1 MEYYILKCYQEA
13 KNRCSDVDQG
23 FDRFEPKIKKIVIA
37 CLVAMFTSCAEII
50 FTMLLLPKQLWY
62 CIGIIILLIAMVI
75 LISVDNKDQRNHMD
89 KYVDSHKKKIEV
101 LDEVLL
107 NKFYNNNKN
116 IIRKIDII
124 TLKENKEKIE
134 ELMNIYQEYIDKE
147 TSKEKKRNSI
157 ILTIFSVFAGVLT
170 ISFENMGVIGIDF
183 TNWLYVATFLL
194 VFVAT
199 AGIWIYS
206 YTFFDTLKRK
216 YELMTK
222 DLKDLLLL
230 KY

>member
-13 KNRCSDVDQG
+13 KNKCPDVEQG
-23 FDRFEPKIKKIVIA
+23 FDRFEPKIKKMVIA
-37 CLVAMFTSCAEII
+37 CLIVMFISCAEII
-50 FTMLLLPKQLWY
+50 FTMLLFPIQLWY
-62 CIGIIILLIAMVI
+62 GIGIIILLIAMVI

-101 LDEVLL
+101 LDEVLES
-107 NKFYNNNKN
+107 KFQIN
-116 IIRKIDII
+116 
-124 TLKENKEKIE
+124 NKEKIE
-134 ELMNIYQEYIDKE
+134 ELMNIYQEYIDNE
-147 TSKEKKRNSI
+147 ISKEKKRYRI
-157 ILTIFSVFAGVLT
+157 ILAIFSAFAGVLT

-183 TNWLYVATFLL
+183 INWLYAATILL
-194 VFVAT
+194 VFVAA

-216 YELMTK
+216 YELMIK

>member
-13 KNRCSDVDQG
+13 KNKCPDVDQG
-23 FDRFEPKIKKIVIA
+23 FDRFEPKIKKIVMT
-37 CLVAMFTSCAEII
+37 CLVAMFASCAEMII
-50 FTMLLLPKQLWY
+50 TVLLLPKQLWY
-62 CIGIIILLIAMVI
+62 GIGIIIILIATVV
-75 LISVDNKDQRNHMD
+75 LITIDNKDQKNHMD

-101 LDEVLL
+101 LDEVLES
-107 NKFYNNNKN
+107 KF
-116 IIRKIDII
+116 KIN
-124 TLKENKEKIE
+124 NKEKIE
-134 ELMNIYQEYIDKE
+134 ELINIYQEYIDKE
-147 TSKEKKRNSI
+147 NRKEKKRNSI
-157 ILTIFSVFAGVLT
+157 ILTIFSAFAGVLT

-183 TNWLYVATFLL
+183 INWLYVATILL
-194 VFVAT
+194 VFVAA

-216 YELMTK
+216 YELMIK

>member
-1 MEYYILKCYQEA
+1 
-13 KNRCSDVDQG
+13 
-23 FDRFEPKIKKIVIA
+23 
-37 CLVAMFTSCAEII
+37 MFISCAEII
-50 FTMLLLPKQLWY
+50 FTMLLFPIQLWY
-62 CIGIIILLIAMVI
+62 GIGIIILLIAMVI

-101 LDEVLL
+101 LDEVLES
-107 NKFYNNNKN
+107 KFQIN
-116 IIRKIDII
+116 
-124 TLKENKEKIE
+124 NKEKIE
-134 ELMNIYQEYIDKE
+134 ELMNIYQEYIDNE
-147 TSKEKKRNSI
+147 ISKEKKRYRI
-157 ILTIFSVFAGVLT
+157 ILAIFSAFAGVLT

-183 TNWLYVATFLL
+183 INWLYAATILL
-194 VFVAT
+194 VFVAA

-216 YELMTK
+216 YELMIK

>member
-37 CLVAMFTSCAEII
+37 CLVVMFTSCAEII
-50 FTMLLLPKQLWY
+50 FTMLLFPKQLWY

-89 KYVDSHKKKIEV
+89 KYVDSHKKKIEI
-101 LDEVLL
+101 LDEVLES
-107 NKFYNNNKN
+107 KFQIN
-116 IIRKIDII
+116 
-124 TLKENKEKIE
+124 NKEKIE

-157 ILTIFSVFAGVLT
+157 ILTIFSAFAGVLT

-194 VFVAT
+194 VFIAA

-216 YELMTK
+216 YELMIK
-222 DLKDLLLL
+222 DLKELLLL

>member
-1 MEYYILKCYQEA
+1 
-13 KNRCSDVDQG
+13 
-23 FDRFEPKIKKIVIA
+23 
-37 CLVAMFTSCAEII
+37 MFISCAEII

-101 LDEVLL
+101 LDEVLQS
-107 NKFYNNNKN
+107 KFQIN
-116 IIRKIDII
+116 
-124 TLKENKEKIE
+124 NKEKIE

-157 ILTIFSVFAGVLT
+157 ILTIFSAFAGVLT
-170 ISFENMGVIGIDF
+170 ISFENMGVICIDF

-194 VFVAT
+194 VFVAA

-216 YELMTK
+216 YELMI
-222 DLKDLLLL
+222 KDLLLL

>member
-1 MEYYILKCYQEA
+1 
-13 KNRCSDVDQG
+13 
-23 FDRFEPKIKKIVIA
+23 
-37 CLVAMFTSCAEII
+37 
-50 FTMLLLPKQLWY
+50 
-62 CIGIIILLIAMVI
+62 MVI

-101 LDEVLL
+101 LDEVLES
-107 NKFYNNNKN
+107 KFQIN
-116 IIRKIDII
+116 
-124 TLKENKEKIE
+124 NKEKIE

-157 ILTIFSVFAGVLT
+157 ILTIFSVFAGALT

-216 YELMTK
+216 YELMIK

>member
-1 MEYYILKCYQEA
+1 
-13 KNRCSDVDQG
+13 
-23 FDRFEPKIKKIVIA
+23 
-37 CLVAMFTSCAEII
+37 
-50 FTMLLLPKQLWY
+50 
-62 CIGIIILLIAMVI
+62 MVI

-101 LDEVLL
+101 LDEVLES
-107 NKFYNNNKN
+107 KFQIN
-116 IIRKIDII
+116 
-124 TLKENKEKIE
+124 NKEKIE

-157 ILTIFSVFAGVLT
+157 ILTIFSAFAGVLT

-194 VFVAT
+194 VFVAA

-216 YELMTK
+216 YELMIK

>member
-1 MEYYILKCYQEA
+1 MLLE
-13 KNRCSDVDQG
+13 G
-23 FDRFEPKIKKIVIA
+23 KKILIMGIRNKWSIA
-37 CLVAMFTSCAEII
+37 FGIAKSAYENGAQLLFTYMGE
-50 FTMLLLPKQLWY
+50 
-62 CIGIIILLIAMVI
+62 
-75 LISVDNKDQRNHMD
+75 
-89 KYVDSHKKKIEV
+89 
-101 LDEVLL
+101 
-107 NKFYNNNKN
+107 
-116 IIRKIDII
+116 
-124 TLKENKEKIE
+124 ENKEKIE

-157 ILTIFSVFAGVLT
+157 ILTIFSAFAGVLT

-194 VFVAT
+194 VFVAA

-216 YELMTK
+216 YELMIK

>member
-1 MEYYILKCYQEA
+1 
-13 KNRCSDVDQG
+13 
-23 FDRFEPKIKKIVIA
+23 
-37 CLVAMFTSCAEII
+37 MFISCAEII

-62 CIGIIILLIAMVI
+62 CIGIIILLIAMLI

-101 LDEVLL
+101 LDEVLQS
-107 NKFYNNNKN
+107 KFLIN
-116 IIRKIDII
+116 
-124 TLKENKEKIE
+124 NKEKIE

-157 ILTIFSVFAGVLT
+157 ILTIFSAFAGVLT

-194 VFVAT
+194 VFVAA

-216 YELMTK
+216 YELMIK

>member
-13 KNRCSDVDQG
+13 KNKCPDVEQG
-23 FDRFEPKIKKIVIA
+23 FDRFEPKIKKMVMA
-37 CLVAMFTSCAEII
+37 CLVVMFISCAEII
-50 FTMLLLPKQLWY
+50 LTMLLFPKQLWY
-62 CIGIIILLIAMVI
+62 GFGIIILLIATVV
-75 LISVDNKDQRNHMD
+75 LITIDNKDQKNHMD

-101 LDEVLL
+101 LDEVLES
-107 NKFYNNNKN
+107 KFQIN
-116 IIRKIDII
+116 
-124 TLKENKEKIE
+124 NKEKIE
-134 ELMNIYQEYIDKE
+134 ELMNIYQEYIDNE
-147 TSKEKKRNSI
+147 ISKEKKRYRI
-157 ILTIFSVFAGVLT
+157 ILAIFSAFAGVLT

-183 TNWLYVATFLL
+183 INWLYAATILL
-194 VFVAT
+194 VFVAA

-216 YELMTK
+216 YELMIK

>member
-13 KNRCSDVDQG
+13 KNKCPDVEQG
-23 FDRFEPKIKKIVIA
+23 FDRFEPKIKKMVMA
-37 CLVAMFTSCAEII
+37 CLVLMFISCAEII
-50 FTMLLLPKQLWY
+50 LTMLLFPKQLWY
-62 CIGIIILLIAMVI
+62 GIGIIILLIAMVV
-75 LISVDNKDQRNHMD
+75 LITIDNKDQKNHMD

-101 LDEVLL
+101 LDEVLES
-107 NKFYNNNKN
+107 KFQIN
-116 IIRKIDII
+116 
-124 TLKENKEKIE
+124 NKEKIE

-147 TSKEKKRNSI
+147 TGKEKKRNRI
-157 ILTIFSVFAGVLT
+157 ILTIFSAFAGVLT

-183 TNWLYVATFLL
+183 INWLYVATILL
-194 VFVAT
+194 VFVAA

-216 YELMTK
+216 YELMIK

>member
-13 KNRCSDVDQG
+13 KNKCPDVEQG
-23 FDRFEPKIKKIVIA
+23 FDRFEPKIKKMVIA
-37 CLVAMFTSCAEII
+37 CLVVMFTSCAEII
-50 FTMLLLPKQLWY
+50 FTMLLFPKQLWHG
-62 CIGIIILLIAMVI
+62 IGIIISLIATVV
-75 LISVDNKDQRNHMD
+75 LITIDNKDEKNHMD

-101 LDEVLL
+101 LDEVLES
-107 NKFYNNNKN
+107 KFRIN
-116 IIRKIDII
+116 
-124 TLKENKEKIE
+124 NKEKIE

-147 TSKEKKRNSI
+147 NRKEKKRNSI
-157 ILTIFSVFAGVLT
+157 ILTIFSAFAGVLT
-170 ISFENMGVIGIDF
+170 ISFDNMGVIGIDF
-183 TNWLYVATFLL
+183 ISWLYVATILL
-194 VFVAT
+194 VFVAA

-216 YELMTK
+216 YELMIK

>member
-1 MEYYILKCYQEA
+1 MSDIVKRISYAMSLRAPQEEALSYLDAISTKCEY
-13 KNRCSDVDQG
+13 KNG
-23 FDRFEPKIKKIVIA
+23 
-37 CLVAMFTSCAEII
+37 
-50 FTMLLLPKQLWY
+50 
-62 CIGIIILLIAMVI
+62 
-75 LISVDNKDQRNHMD
+75 
-89 KYVDSHKKKIEV
+89 
-101 LDEVLL
+101 
-107 NKFYNNNKN
+107 
-116 IIRKIDII
+116 
-124 TLKENKEKIE
+124 NKEKIE

-157 ILTIFSVFAGVLT
+157 ILTIFSAFAGVLT

-194 VFVAT
+194 VFVAA

-216 YELMTK
+216 YELMI
-222 DLKDLLLL
+222 KDLLLL

>member
-1 MEYYILKCYQEA
+1 
-13 KNRCSDVDQG
+13 
-23 FDRFEPKIKKIVIA
+23 
-37 CLVAMFTSCAEII
+37 
-50 FTMLLLPKQLWY
+50 
-62 CIGIIILLIAMVI
+62 MVI
-75 LISVDNKDQRNHMD
+75 LISVDNKDQRNYMD

-101 LDEVLL
+101 LDEVLQS
-107 NKFYNNNKN
+107 KFQIN
-116 IIRKIDII
+116 
-124 TLKENKEKIE
+124 NKEKIE

-157 ILTIFSVFAGVLT
+157 ILTIFSAFAGVLT

-194 VFVAT
+194 VFVAA

-206 YTFFDTLKRK
+206 YTFFDTSKRK
-216 YELMTK
+216 YELMIK

-230 KY
+230 KYQILHSYWQ

>member
-1 MEYYILKCYQEA
+1 
-13 KNRCSDVDQG
+13 
-23 FDRFEPKIKKIVIA
+23 
-37 CLVAMFTSCAEII
+37 
-50 FTMLLLPKQLWY
+50 
-62 CIGIIILLIAMVI
+62 MVI

-101 LDEVLL
+101 LDEVLQS
-107 NKFYNNNKN
+107 KFQIN
-116 IIRKIDII
+116 
-124 TLKENKEKIE
+124 NKEKIE

-157 ILTIFSVFAGVLT
+157 ILTIFSAFAGVLT

-194 VFVAT
+194 VFVAA

-216 YELMTK
+216 YELMI
-222 DLKDLLLL
+222 KDLLLL

>member
-1 MEYYILKCYQEA
+1 MILIA
-13 KNRCSDVDQG
+13 
-23 FDRFEPKIKKIVIA
+23 FVI
-37 CLVAMFTSCAEII
+37 SII
-50 FTMLLLPKQLWY
+50 FSML
-62 CIGIIILLIAMVI
+62 IIPRI
-75 LISVDNKDQRNHMD
+75 LIV
-89 KYVDSHKKKIEV
+89 
-101 LDEVLL
+101 
-107 NKFYNNNKN
+107 
-116 IIRKIDII
+116 
-124 TLKENKEKIE
+124 
-134 ELMNIYQEYIDKE
+134 
-147 TSKEKKRNSI
+147 
-157 ILTIFSVFAGVLT
+157 ALT

-216 YELMTK
+216 YELMIK

>member
-13 KNRCSDVDQG
+13 KNKCLDVEQG
-23 FDRFEPKIKKIVIA
+23 FDRFEPKIKKMVIA
-37 CLVAMFTSCAEII
+37 CFVVMFISCAEII
-50 FTMLLLPKQLWY
+50 LTMLLVPKQLWY
-62 CIGIIILLIAMVI
+62 GIGIIILLIAMVV
-75 LISVDNKDQRNHMD
+75 LITIDNKDQKNHMD

-101 LDEVLL
+101 LDEILES
-107 NKFYNNNKN
+107 KF
-116 IIRKIDII
+116 KIN
-124 TLKENKEKIE
+124 NKEKIE
-134 ELMNIYQEYIDKE
+134 ELINIYQEYIDKE
-147 TSKEKKRNSI
+147 NRKEKKRNSI
-157 ILTIFSVFAGVLT
+157 ILTIFSAFAGVLT

-194 VFVAT
+194 VFVAA

-216 YELMTK
+216 YELMIK

>member
-13 KNRCSDVDQG
+13 KNKCPDVEQG
-23 FDRFEPKIKKIVIA
+23 FDRFEPKIKKMVIA
-37 CLVAMFTSCAEII
+37 WLIVMFISCAEII
-50 FTMLLLPKQLWY
+50 FTMLLFPKQLWY
-62 CIGIIILLIAMVI
+62 GIGIIILLIAMVI

-101 LDEVLL
+101 LDEVLES
-107 NKFYNNNKN
+107 KFQIN
-116 IIRKIDII
+116 
-124 TLKENKEKIE
+124 NKEKIE

-147 TSKEKKRNSI
+147 TGKEKKRNRI
-157 ILTIFSVFAGVLT
+157 ILTIFSAFAGVLT

-183 TNWLYVATFLL
+183 INWLYVATILL
-194 VFVAT
+194 VFVAA

-216 YELMTK
+216 YELMIK